1 MIKGRR
7 ILIIITVRS
16 YLLGCGTSLLLLLI
30 FPFIFSFLYPLPI
43 ICIFSDFETVF
54 SKRMKMFLLIFSQCK
69 VSDDEWFLTWKYSS
83 LSTFF
88 FFFIIIMV
96 FIEVP
101 NALDRIGFAP
111 QESSI
116 GWNPWERTALLEER
130 VLCKNKFELVL
141 FLSQSPTINIL
152 ISQFQF

>member
-1 MIKGRR
+1 MRH
-7 ILIIITVRS
+7 ITVVIINIP
-16 YLLGCGTSLLLLLI
+16 LH
-30 FPFIFSFLYPLPI
+30 FFIFISISHI
-43 ICIFSDFETVF
+43 ICIFSDFQTVF

-111 QESSI
+111 QETSI

-130 VLCKNKFELVL
+130 VLCENKFELVL

-152 ISQFQF
+152 ISQFQS